1 MKNLL
6 LILIF
11 FLLNVPLATAQRF
24 GYIDSQVI
32 IESLPEYKEAEGKLT
47 KLTDKWLK
55 ELDDMKKE
63 VEDLEREY
71 THEEILLTP
80 EMKAEKL
87 EKIATLKQ
95 EVRDYQTSHFGY
107 EGLLYSKR
115 MEFIKPLQ
123 DKIAK
128 ACEVVARQKKLN
140 FLFDKASDITLIY
153 SDPRYN
159 YTDFV
164 LDELGE
170 GDSEDS
176 PR

>member
-6 LILIF
+6 LISLF
-11 FLLNVPLATAQRF
+11 FLINVPLASAQRF

-32 IESLPEYKEAEGKLT
+32 IESLPEYNEAEEKLK

-55 ELDDMKKE
+55 ELDEMKKE
-63 VEDLEREY
+63 TEDLERAY

-87 EKIATLKQ
+87 EAIASLKH
-95 EVRDYQTSHFGY
+95 EMREFQTSHFGY

-115 MEFIKPLQ
+115 MEFMKPLQ

-128 ACEVVARQKKLN
+128 ACEAVARQKKLN

-170 GDSEDS
+170 GDPEDS

>member
-6 LILIF
+6 LISLF
-11 FLLNVPLATAQRF
+11 FLINVPLASAQRF

-32 IESLPEYKEAEGKLT
+32 IESLPEYNEAEDKLR

-63 VEDLEREY
+63 VEDLERAY

-87 EKIATLKQ
+87 EAIASLKNDMR
-95 EVRDYQTSHFGY
+95 EFQTNHFGY

-115 MEFIKPLQ
+115 MEFMKPLQ

-128 ACEVVARQKKLN
+128 ACEAVARQKKLN

-170 GDSEDS
+170 GDPEDS